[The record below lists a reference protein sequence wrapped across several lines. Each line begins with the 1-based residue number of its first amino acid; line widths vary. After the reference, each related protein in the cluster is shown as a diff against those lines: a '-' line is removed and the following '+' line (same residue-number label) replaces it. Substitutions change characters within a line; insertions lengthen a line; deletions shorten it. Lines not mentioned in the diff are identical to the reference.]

1 MSKETNLSVVEIQGV
16 RCYVDKFGAAWINA
30 EDATRGLGFVQI
42 KKDRVPTCGDKS
54 DLLND
59 GEIINDDNY
68 YTAVRWERI
77 NDYLREFGY
86 DKTIGK
92 DDFIPEGVFYMLA
105 MKASNEAAIKFQ
117 KRIAFEILP
126 SLRKYGYYAMPGRDE
141 IKSPELN
148 KVTSEKFL
156 KVVKAIN
163 NYNRACYDLNAKKK
177 RMYELSKEWLELD
190 KECKALETKKQELIE
205 KVDESMQEF
214 FEMGKRLKVEDRDL
228 VEAIASKEEL
238 S

>member
-30 EDATRGLGFVQI
+30 EDAVRGLGFVDVQEKFSATSGRKSYEVI
-42 KKDRVPTCGDKS
+42 RWARV
-54 DLLND
+54 
-59 GEIINDDNY
+59 
-68 YTAVRWERI
+68 

-126 SLRKYGYYAMPGRDE
+126 SLRKYGYYAMPGHNE
-141 IKSPELN
+141 YFELN
-148 KVTSEKFL
+148 NLTSEKFL